1 MRAALLLIALA
12 LMGCTASSND
22 PLPVNKDVRLQ
33 LGVAY
38 LNKGRLE
45 LAKPHLQ
52 AAMKRNPR
60 SLNALFALAQW
71 HLAANETDSALSLYQ
86 QALSWQP
93 MSGALYNNYAVAL
106 CMAGEWE
113 KALGYFDKVTLDTQ
127 YLYHAKSQQNR
138 TQCEKNKGHYASQP

>member
-22 PLPVNKDVRLQ
+22 PLPVSKDVRLQ

-38 LNKGRLE
+38 LTQGKLA

-52 AAMKRNPR
+52 AALEDSPH
-60 SLNALFALAQW
+60 SLNAVIAMAQW

-106 CMAGEWE
+106 CMAGKWDD
-113 KALGYFDKVTLDTQ
+113 ALRYFDKVSLDAQ
-127 YLYHAKSQQNR
+127 YPYHAKSQQNR
-138 TQCEKNKGHYASQP
+138 AQCEKNKGHYASQP